1 MPTVRLEFELDSEVY
16 PELHA
21 ALTSMR
27 SARARAERLRQLAAT
42 GLVWEKVRIHGVT
55 AGVPVAEERPG
66 VVTRADV
73 VAPPATPD
81 ANPLPAIERRMAAA
95 KRSRPPPS
103 PKRRAS
109 DFVDLA
115 INAEPT
121 PVPEPRSERR
131 GVTPSRRDVEQA
143 IRELPVLLDV
153 VTDLGVNVVP
163 DVSPLD
169 GHDDHRPHTPD
180 LSELAPW
187 SSMNAYPDDVP
198 VPSNEHADDDAEGPP
213 EPPLHVTALSHKP
226 ATRSRLMR
234 MKERGLFKNG

>member
-1 MPTVRLEFELDSEVY
+1 MSTVRLEIELDSEVY

-27 SARARAERLRQLAAT
+27 SARSRAERLRQLAAT
-42 GLVWEKVRIHGVT
+42 GLVWEKVRLHG
-55 AGVPVAEERPG
+55 AAAAPVAEERPG

-73 VAPPATPD
+73 VAPPET
-81 ANPLPAIERRMAAA
+81 NPLPAIERRMAAA
-95 KRSRPPPS
+95 KRARPAS

-109 DFVDLA
+109 DREVVDLA
-115 INAEPT
+115 INAEPM
-121 PVPEPRSERR
+121 PVPEPRPERR
-131 GVTPSRRDVEQA
+131 RVTPSRRDVEQA
-143 IRELPVLLDV
+143 IRELPVLMDV
-153 VTDLGVNVVP
+153 VTDLSSVNVVP

-169 GHDDHRPHTPD
+169 EHDDDHRPHTPD
-180 LSELAPW
+180 LLEPAPW
-187 SSMNAYPDDVP
+187 AAMNAYPDDVP
-198 VPSNEHADDDAEGPP
+198 ALSSEHADDDTDGPP

>member
-1 MPTVRLEFELDSEVY
+1 MPTVRLEIELDSEVY

-21 ALTSMR
+21 ALASMR

-42 GLVWEKVRIHGVT
+42 GLVWEKVRIHGA
-55 AGVPVAEERPG
+55 AGGAPVPEERRG

-73 VAPPATPD
+73 VAPPD

-95 KRSRPPPS
+95 KRARPSPS

-109 DFVDLA
+109 DVVDLA
-115 INAEPT
+115 INAEPM
-121 PVPEPRSERR
+121 PVAEPRPERR
-131 GVTPSRRDVEQA
+131 RVAPSRQDVEQA
-143 IRELPVLLDV
+143 IRELPVLMDV
-153 VTDLGVNVVP
+153 VTDLSSVNVVP

-169 GHDDHRPHTPD
+169 EHDDHRLHTPD
-180 LSELAPW
+180 LSEPAPW
-187 SSMNAYPDDVP
+187 ASMNAYPDDVP
-198 VPSNEHADDDAEGPP
+198 ALSIEHTDDDTEGPP

>member
-21 ALTSMR
+21 ALTSLR

-42 GLVWEKVRIHGVT
+42 GLVWEKVRIHG
-55 AGVPVAEERPG
+55 AAMGAPVAEERPG
-66 VVTRADV
+66 LVTRADV

-81 ANPLPAIERRMAAA
+81 VDRVPATA
-95 KRSRPPPS
+95 KRARPAPS

-109 DFVDLA
+109 DVVDLA
-115 INAEPT
+115 INAEPM
-121 PVPEPRSERR
+121 PVPELHPERR

-143 IRELPVLLDV
+143 IRELPVLMDV

-163 DVSPLD
+163 DVSPLN
-169 GHDDHRPHTPD
+169 GHDDHLAHTPD
-180 LSELAPW
+180 LSEPAPW
-187 SSMNAYPDDVP
+187 ASMNAYPEDVP
-198 VPSNEHADDDAEGPP
+198 APSSDHADDDAEGPP